1 MWFIKKEVLFLFILS
16 LGFSKAQL
24 PVGKDTLTVIENGK
38 CLKLAWAGGLNSCMF
53 SQLDLN
59 NDGKKDLIAFDKVN
73 NFAYG
78 VFRTFI
84 NEGAVG
90 EIKYKFTN
98 QYNSSFPAIQQW
110 AYFYDYNNDGK
121 SDLFTY
127 TLGGIKVY
135 KNTSTSSVVSF
146 TLAKGYLISNTT
158 PSTTPSYANIYA
170 SAISLPGFTDMDNDG
185 DMDILTFSAGGFQLE
200 YHKNLSMELFSNA
213 DSLRFELNESSWGDF
228 SESNCSVVLDQFK
241 QAGQENLH
249 SGSCLMCFDRDGD
262 GDKDLLLGDVS
273 CNTAEYLENGGTI
286 ANAHITDT
294 TKLYP
299 NYPNKA
305 STQIIKF
312 NSFPCSYHLDID
324 NDAKKDLIASPN
336 AINSENT
343 NSVWLYRNTS
353 VTSTVE
359 LQFVKN
365 NFLQD
370 EMLEHGEGA
379 YPVLIDVDAD
389 GLLDL
394 IVGNMGYYQSGSNKT
409 KLAFYKNVGTLSQA
423 SYSLITRDYAGLATF
438 AATNNLI
445 GLVPTFGDIDGDG
458 DSDMIV
464 TDYYGKIH
472 WIENTGGTG
481 NAFNFTVYKYNHFG
495 ITTTNGAPYPQLI
508 DVNRDNLLDLII
520 GLRNGRLAYYKNI
533 GTTNVPSFSLITNTF
548 GNVNVKGSPSL
559 YSTDGSCA
567 PFMYDDAGTYK
578 LLCGS
583 ISGRVFSYDNID
595 GNLGGNFNL
604 LDTNVN
610 KIYDGPQ
617 STIQFVDINN
627 DNKRDLILGNYA
639 GGLSFYSSKVPIGIK
654 ENTLSLDDQIRV
666 YPNPTHDLLNVKIN
680 QTAFTKNT
688 VVLYDAL
695 GKELLKVSSNS
706 LLFSIPCHTLDAG
719 FYFLT
724 ISLEDS
730 QHTSQTIT
738 KKIIIH

>member
-1 MWFIKKEVLFLFILS
+1 MWFFKKETFFLFILFFQ
-16 LGFSKAQL
+16 FSKAQL

-59 NDGKKDLIAFDKVN
+59 HDGKKDLIAFDKVN

-78 VFRTFI
+78 IFRCFL
-84 NEGAVG
+84 NEGSSG
-90 EIKYKFTN
+90 EIKYRYTD
-98 QYNSSFPAIQQW
+98 QYNSSFPSTQQW

-127 TLGGIKVY
+127 ALGGIKVFQ
-135 KNTSTSSVVSF
+135 NTSTASVLSF
-146 TLAKGYLISNTT
+146 SLCKNYLTSNTT

-170 SAISLPGFTDMDNDG
+170 SAISLPGFSDIDNDG

-200 YHKNLSMELFSNA
+200 YHKNLSMELFSSA

-228 SESNCSVVLDQFK
+228 SESNCSVLLNQFK

-249 SGSCLMCFDRDGD
+249 SGSCLLCFDRDGD
-262 GDKDLLLGDVS
+262 GDKDLLMGDVA
-273 CNTAEYLENGGTI
+273 CNTAEYLENGGTTV
-286 ANAHITDT
+286 NAHITDT

-324 NDAKKDLIASPN
+324 NDSKKDLIASPN
-336 AINSENT
+336 AINSENSA
-343 NSVWLYRNTS
+343 SVWFYKNAST
-353 VTSTVE
+353 TSTVDF
-359 LQFVKN
+359 QFVKN

-370 EMLEHGEGA
+370 EMMEHGEGA
-379 YPVLIDVDAD
+379 YPVLVDVDAD

-394 IVGNMGYYQSGSNKT
+394 IVGNMGYYQNGTNKT
-409 KLAFYKNVGTLSQA
+409 KLAFYKNTGTLAQA
-423 SYSLITRDYAGLATF
+423 SYSLITRDYAGLSAFAT
-438 AATNNLI
+438 TNNLI

-458 DSDMIV
+458 DKDMIV

-472 WIENTGGTG
+472 WIENTAGAG

-533 GTTNVPSFSLITNTF
+533 GSASVPSFSLITNTF

-583 ISGRVFSYDNID
+583 ISGRIFSYDNID
-595 GNLGGNFNL
+595 GNLNGNFNL

-617 STIQFVDINN
+617 STLQYVDINN

-639 GGLSFYSSKVPIGIK
+639 GGLSFYNSKTPIGLK
-654 ENTLSLDDQIRV
+654 ENTFLKDDLLIV
-666 YPNPTHDLLNVKIN
+666 YPNPTHQLFTIKIN
-680 QTAFTKNT
+680 STEFINCTSL
-688 VVLYDAL
+688 LYDAL
-695 GKELLKVSSNS
+695 GKVVLQSNS
-706 LLFSIPCHTLDAG
+706 ESMVFSIPCQNIAPGVYILSLTLNHHKG
-719 FYFLT
+719 T
-724 ISLEDS
+724 
-730 QHTSQTIT
+730 QQTIT